1 VSDDIPSNHGGPEPS
16 SGLPVAPETTAIVP
30 AVEIL
35 DGEIVVLGPRSWQQ
49 LVAEGILALPN
60 LVKLVYRLMRDR
72 RVPVRRKVVVGAI
85 MGYLVSPF
93 DLIPDFI
100 PVVGQVDD
108 LLLVSLA
115 VRRLVDTVG
124 REAALE
130 YWDGTE
136 DTFDIVDALLEWGA
150 DLVPAPV
157 RRFLDR

>member
-1 VSDDIPSNHGGPEPS
+1 VSGDIVPFRSPEDADPSLVTPEP
-16 SGLPVAPETTAIVP
+16 VEIVE

-35 DGEIVVLGPRSWQQ
+35 DGRLVFHERRSWPE

-60 LVKLVYRLMRDR
+60 LIKLVYRLMRDR
-72 RVPVRRKVVVGAI
+72 RVPVRRKMMVGAI
-85 MGYLVSPF
+85 MGYLVSPI

-100 PVVGQVDD
+100 PVLGQVDD

-115 VRRLVDTVG
+115 VRKLVDTVG
-124 REAALE
+124 RDAALA